1 VSTAGGNKAS
11 TRASAS
17 GRRPTLFGPARLYYH
32 VVLATTLALG
42 IATLG
47 EGLTPSAW
55 LRFVALSAA
64 AAAANIVT
72 VRTGHSH
79 GFHTATV
86 FVVAAALL
94 LPPELLLPVAVLQ
107 HVPEWAKERY
117 PWYIQSFNTANHA
130 LSAFAAW
137 AAALALNEHLGSLHP
152 NPRYAVAGIAAALA
166 FVLANHVV
174 LAVMLRLARGVSFS
188 ASGLFAVESFTGD
201 FILAGLGV
209 AVAVVWQANA
219 WLVIAVIAP
228 LMLSH
233 RSFRLLGRARD
244 SEERFRT
251 MFDSAPIGIAV
262 RDLDGRVLSTNPAF
276 EQMLGYAQ
284 EELVGRDHATLF
296 PAEDA
301 GEVQKLHENLVAG
314 GQGYEREERL
324 TAKDGREV
332 WARVAVTLVRDA
344 GQRPQFVLKMAQ
356 DITQHKLLEDQLR
369 QSQKMEAIGR
379 LAGGV
384 AHDFNNL
391 LTAISGFAN
400 LVLDRLHPADSEIA
414 DDVREIDKAA
424 QRAHSLT
431 RQLLAF
437 SRKQLMQ
444 PQILSMNDVVGDMDT
459 MLRRLIGENI
469 EIVTVYGSGLSR
481 VKADPGQLQQVI
493 VNLVVNARDEMPEGG
508 TLSIE
513 TKNVVVGADEAPAA
527 GGERRAGSFVAL
539 TIRDTG
545 RGMDAET
552 KARLFEPF
560 FTRKDVGK
568 GTGLGLAMVYGI
580 VKQSEGFIDVES
592 EPGEGATFTIFLPAV
607 LGQVEAQPSDA
618 PAPDPASGGTETILL
633 VEDEAMVRR
642 YVATVLEGAGYHVV
656 LADDGNDAI
665 EIAGRERIDLL
676 LTDIVMPKIG
686 GPELAERL
694 ALPVVFMS
702 GYSGDRIAQS
712 DMLKPGTA
720 FIQKPF
726 TADDLKRKI
735 RSVLDEREGAQA
747 VPAKRSRPRLV
758 AIDGEQR
765 RSA

>member
-1 VSTAGGNKAS
+1 VSVPGAAKS
-11 TRASAS
+11 SIRASAA
-17 GRRPTLFGPARLYYH
+17 GRRPSLFGPARIYYH
-32 VVLATTLALG
+32 LVLGTTLALG
-42 IATLG
+42 LLSLG
-47 EGLTPSAW
+47 QGITASAM
-55 LRFVALSAA
+55 LRFVVLSAA

-94 LPPELLLPVAVLQ
+94 LPPELLLPLAIVQ

-137 AAALALNEHLGSLHP
+137 AAADVLNNHLGSLHP
-152 NPRYAVAGIAAALA
+152 SPRYAVAGVAAALA
-166 FVLANHVV
+166 FVLVNHVV
-174 LAVMLRLARGVSFS
+174 LAVMLRLARGVSFA
-188 ASGLFAVESFTGD
+188 ASGLFALESFTGD

-219 WLVIAVIAP
+219 WLVLAVIAP
-228 LMLSH
+228 LMLSQ
-233 RSFRLLGRARD
+233 RSIRLLGRARD

-276 EQMLGYAQ
+276 ERMIGYTE
-284 EELVGRDHATLF
+284 EELVGRDHTSLF
-296 PAEDA
+296 PPEDA
-301 GEVQKLHENLVAG
+301 AEARRLHDELVAG
-314 GQGYEREERL
+314 GNGYEREERL
-324 TAKDGREV
+324 AAKDGHEV
-332 WARVAVTLVRDA
+332 WSRVAVTLVRDA

-356 DITQHKLLEDQLR
+356 DVTQHKLLEDQL
-369 QSQKMEAIGR
+369 QQAQKMEAIGR

-437 SRKQLMQ
+437 SRKQLLQ
-444 PQILSMNDVVGDMDT
+444 PQILSLNDVVGDMDT

-469 EIVTVYGSGLSR
+469 EIVTSYGSGLSR

-493 VNLVVNARDEMPEGG
+493 VNLVVNARDEMPDGG
-508 TLSIE
+508 KLSIE
-513 TKNVVVGADEAPAA
+513 TKNVVVGSDEAPAT

-580 VKQSEGFIDVES
+580 VKQSDGFIDVES
-592 EPGEGATFTIFLPAV
+592 EPGEGAAFTIFLPAA

-618 PAPDPASGGTETILL
+618 PQPEAVSGGTETILL

-642 YVATVLEGAGYHVV
+642 YVATVLQGAGYRVL

-665 EIAGRERIDLL
+665 ALAQRERIDLL
-676 LTDIVMPKIG
+676 LTDVVMPKIG

-702 GYSGDRIAQS
+702 GYSGDRIAHS

-726 TADDLKRKI
+726 TAGDLKRKI
-735 RSVLDEREGAQA
+735 RSVLDEREGAKPSKHA
-747 VPAKRSRPRLV
+747 RPRLV
-758 AIDGEQR
+758 AIDGQQR